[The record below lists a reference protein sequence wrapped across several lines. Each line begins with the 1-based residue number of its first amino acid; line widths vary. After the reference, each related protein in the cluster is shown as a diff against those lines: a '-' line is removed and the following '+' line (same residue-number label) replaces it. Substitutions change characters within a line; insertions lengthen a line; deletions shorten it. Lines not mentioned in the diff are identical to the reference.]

1 MWGRILPLAGVYGI
15 GAWLLTHI
23 PTTEGA
29 PLPWPQALY
38 QSLRF
43 FTLDAYGF
51 PKSPDRWLNGLFWF
65 VLFAAPAITA
75 SALLDVL
82 LFFRKQIL
90 SPVVRVQ
97 GIQSPVVVCGC
108 GSHGRVL
115 LDLLVE
121 AGQQVV
127 VVDNDMPETVDLLH
141 VRDQRVPVIRGD
153 MVEPEILRQA
163 GVERA
168 SMVWF
173 TAGDPIV
180 NLKAALIARD
190 QLPGLPDRRLI
201 PMVDEDELATMILRC
216 FGAQG
221 IEPFPQFEAA
231 AAALIAMP
239 GVQQALADQC
249 RESPQARVAIVGF
262 GRFGRAV
269 ARALLPHLREMPAP
283 EQRPTHT
290 LEIIDHRATSR
301 AAELA
306 PALQATGWEMKVV
319 CCDAEDWVTGVR
331 HEPPRLTFFCMDDD
345 VLNLRCAA
353 RLLSVEQPV
362 SVVLRLFNPPREG
375 TSPGPSTIFTWS
387 VAALLRENVRAELGP
402 RAGRDAGP

>member
-1 MWGRILPLAGVYGI
+1 L
-15 GAWLLTHI
+15 
-23 PTTEGA
+23 
-29 PLPWPQALY
+29 PQALY
-38 QSLRF
+38 QGLRF

-51 PKSPDRWLNGLFWF
+51 PKSSYRSLNGLFWF

-75 SALLDVL
+75 SALLDL
-82 LFFRKQIL
+82 LLYFRKQIL

-97 GIQSPVVVCGC
+97 GIRAPVVVCGC

-121 AGQQVV
+121 AGWEVV
-127 VVDNDMPETVDLLH
+127 AVDDDMPETVDVLS

-163 GVERA
+163 GVDRA

-173 TAGDPIV
+173 TAGDPIL

-190 QLPGLPDRRLI
+190 QLPGPPERRLI

-216 FGAQG
+216 FGSEG

-231 AAALIAMP
+231 AQALIGTP
-239 GVQQALADQC
+239 GVQEVLAEHC
-249 RESPQARVAIVGF
+249 RKSPAARIAIVGF

-269 ARALLPHLREMPAP
+269 ARALVPHLRDGQAP
-283 EQRPTHT
+283 VQPPTHT
-290 LEIIDHRATSR
+290 LEIIDHRATAR

-306 PALQATGWEMKVV
+306 PALNGTGWEMKVM

-331 HEPPRLTFFCMDDD
+331 HEPPLLTFFCMDDD
-345 VLNLRCAA
+345 VMNLRCAA
-353 RLLSVEQPV
+353 RLLSAEQPV

-387 VAALLRENVRAELGP
+387 VAALLRENVRAELSQREG
-402 RAGRDAGP
+402 